1 MVLETIMVFSLHLW
15 TEMIYSNLRLSL
27 KRKVSFKAIGLK
39 LPIASR
45 MILNLETKTY
55 RGQLKLIEHRLS
67 IRRKTMMTAICLT
80 RKRKRR

>member
-1 MVLETIMVFSLHLW
+1 MVLEIIMVFSLHLW
-15 TEMIYSNLRLSL
+15 TEMIYSNLKLSL
-27 KRKVSFKAIGLK
+27 KRKASFKAIGLK
-39 LPIASR
+39 LVIAPW